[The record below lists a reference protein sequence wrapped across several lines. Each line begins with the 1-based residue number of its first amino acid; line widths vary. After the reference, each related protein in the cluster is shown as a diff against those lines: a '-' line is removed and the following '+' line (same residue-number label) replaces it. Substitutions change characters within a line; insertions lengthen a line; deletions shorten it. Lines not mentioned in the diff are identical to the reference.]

1 MDLSK
6 LDEYLVLGLTILGA
20 ISALSHGL
28 QPLVKLTK
36 TEKDDELLAKVNV
49 VLSKLQSLLSSL
61 AAPRSASAVVDQ
73 GSTSPKKS

>member
-1 MDLSK
+1 MDLTK
-6 LDEYLVLGLTILGA
+6 LEEYLMLGLTILGA

-61 AAPRSASAVVDQ
+61 A
-73 GSTSPKKS
+73 SPKKS